1 MSKKIILTGGGSAG
15 HVTPNIALLPG
26 LRERGFEIHYVG
38 QADGI
43 EHRLITEQG
52 DVIFH
57 SIEAGKL
64 RRYFSLKNLT
74 DPFKVLKGISEAK
87 RIIKEVKPDLV
98 FSKGGFVSVPVV
110 MAAKG
115 KCPVLCH
122 ESDFT
127 PGLANKLAAKYA
139 DRVLVTFDDT
149 LQYVGKKGI
158 HTGTPI
164 RRELF
169 SGSRVRGLDFLGFS
183 GDKPIILVM
192 GGSLGAS
199 ALNDAIRVSLD
210 TITAR
215 YDVVHLCGKD
225 KVDESIDIPSYRQ
238 YEYIGPELPDI
249 LAATAVIVSRA
260 GANALFEFLSL
271 NKPTLL
277 VPLPKGASRGDQ
289 LLNDAYAAKKGYSMT
304 LLQEDITPER
314 LVHDINELYE
324 NRDEFITRMKK
335 DSTLDGTD
343 EVLECIDKITGDN
356 R

>member
-1 MSKKIILTGGGSAG
+1 M
-15 HVTPNIALLPG
+15 
-26 LRERGFEIHYVG
+26 
-38 QADGI
+38 
-43 EHRLITEQG
+43 
-52 DVIFH
+52 
-57 SIEAGKL
+57 
-64 RRYFSLKNLT
+64 
-74 DPFKVLKGISEAK
+74 
-87 RIIKEVKPDLV
+87 
-98 FSKGGFVSVPVV
+98 
-110 MAAKG
+110 
-115 KCPVLCH
+115 
-122 ESDFT
+122 
-127 PGLANKLAAKYA
+127 
-139 DRVLVTFDDT
+139 LVTFDDT

-192 GGSLGAS
+192 GGSLGSS
-199 ALNDAIRVSLD
+199 ALNDAIRASLD

-225 KVDESIDIPSYRQ
+225 KVDESIDVPSYRQ

-249 LAATAVIVSRA
+249 LAAAAVIVSRA

-289 LLNDAYAAKKGYSMT
+289 LLNAAYAAKKGYSMT

-335 DSTLDGTD
+335 DSTLDGAD
-343 EVLECIDKITGDN
+343 EVLECIDRITGDN

>member
-149 LQYVGKKGI
+149 LQYVGKK
-158 HTGTPI
+158 
-164 RRELF
+164 
-169 SGSRVRGLDFLGFS
+169 
-183 GDKPIILVM
+183 
-192 GGSLGAS
+192 
-199 ALNDAIRVSLD
+199 
-210 TITAR
+210 
-215 YDVVHLCGKD
+215 
-225 KVDESIDIPSYRQ
+225 
-238 YEYIGPELPDI
+238 
-249 LAATAVIVSRA
+249 
-260 GANALFEFLSL
+260 
-271 NKPTLL
+271 
-277 VPLPKGASRGDQ
+277 
-289 LLNDAYAAKKGYSMT
+289 
-304 LLQEDITPER
+304 
-314 LVHDINELYE
+314 
-324 NRDEFITRMKK
+324 
-335 DSTLDGTD
+335 
-343 EVLECIDKITGDN
+343 
-356 R
+356 

>member
-139 DRVLVTFDDT
+139 DRVLVTFEDT

-199 ALNDAIRVSLD
+199 ALNDAIRASLD

-215 YDVVHLCGKD
+215 YDVVHLCG
-225 KVDESIDIPSYRQ
+225 
-238 YEYIGPELPDI
+238 
-249 LAATAVIVSRA
+249 
-260 GANALFEFLSL
+260 
-271 NKPTLL
+271 
-277 VPLPKGASRGDQ
+277 
-289 LLNDAYAAKKGYSMT
+289 
-304 LLQEDITPER
+304 
-314 LVHDINELYE
+314 
-324 NRDEFITRMKK
+324 
-335 DSTLDGTD
+335 
-343 EVLECIDKITGDN
+343 
-356 R
+356 